1 MDKFLQNI
9 LILSQMWVWKD
20 QELHLQELFDQ
31 LFSIHGSPVPL
42 GTPKCAF
49 FWSFPQ
55 IKLSLQKERQNWS
68 LSSFYCL
75 GSQVLGRE
83 LGGELEGKPRFG
95 GQLGASHTVD
105 APPSPSEA
113 CSELGIVGRAVGIN
127 LAVKSTFLGLC
138 WAETQINQDFYMLQ
152 LGF

>member
-1 MDKFLQNI
+1 MHKFLQNI

-83 LGGELEGKPRFG
+83 LGGRAGGEAKVRWPTRCFPHRGCSSKPERGLFWVRDCGKGCGNQPRHEIHFSG
-95 GQLGASHTVD
+95 ALLG
-105 APPSPSEA
+105 
-113 CSELGIVGRAVGIN
+113 
-127 LAVKSTFLGLC
+127 
-138 WAETQINQDFYMLQ
+138 
-152 LGF
+152 